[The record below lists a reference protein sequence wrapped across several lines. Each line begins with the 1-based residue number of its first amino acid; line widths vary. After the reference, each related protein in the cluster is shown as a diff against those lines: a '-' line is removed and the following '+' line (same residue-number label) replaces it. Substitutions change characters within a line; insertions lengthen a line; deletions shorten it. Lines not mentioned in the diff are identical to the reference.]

1 MEKRLAVGGWRLAIG
16 EESLARAAVASG
28 LRPDSMVSLRPDSMV
43 SLRPDSMV
51 GLRPDSMV
59 SLRPD
64 SMVSLRLNRIVSL
77 RLDTRRP
84 PSNRQPPTANR

>member
-1 MEKRLAVGGWRLAIG
+1 VADEMKKRLAVGGWRLAIG

-28 LRPDSMVSLRPDSMV
+28 LRPDSMV
-43 SLRPDSMV
+43 
-51 GLRPDSMV
+51 G
-59 SLRPD
+59 LRPD

-77 RLDTRRP
+77 RPDTQRP

>member
-1 MEKRLAVGGWRLAIG
+1 MKKRLAVG
-16 EESLARAAVASG
+16 EESLTRAAVASG

-51 GLRPDSMV
+51 

-64 SMVSLRLNRIVSL
+64 SMVGLRLNRIVSL